1 MSDVIELVGMV
12 LVIGALAALAALLW
26 LPAGAVVALAG
37 GVGLV
42 VLGNVGGGGR

>member
-12 LVIGALAALAALLW
+12 LVIGALAALLW
-26 LPAGAVVALAG
+26 LPAGAVVALVG

-42 VLGNVGGGGR
+42 VLGNVAGGDR